1 MGGEHPESIVLPSE
15 RLDRGP
21 LGQVPHANCL
31 VFTARDDQ
39 FMLGMEESA
48 RHVVEMTS
56 ARIDLPSFRL
66 AHPPEL
72 DLPIIGGGYDQG
84 KSGVEHGIVDSAV
97 MTLKNILHSR
107 ESIES
112 VESTGRRVRRALA
125 QARYIPDTYS
135 LIHRRRYDKVFFRV
149 KKSGHHIVRV
159 PGQDGDAVARS
170 TVPYT
175 DCLVVGRG
183 YLR

>member
-1 MGGEHPESIVLPSE
+1 MGGQHPEAVMFPAEGLYRRPLSQIPDPHSLVLSTRNNE
-15 RLDRGP
+15 LMLRME
-21 LGQVPHANCL
+21 NC
-31 VFTARDDQ
+31 V
-39 FMLGMEESA
+39 GNI
-48 RHVVEMTS
+48 VEMTP
-56 ARIDLPSFRL
+56 ARVNFPGFRL
-66 AHPPEL
+66 AHSPEL
-72 DLPIIGGGYDQG
+72 DLPIIRGGYDQG
-84 KSGVEHGIVDSAV
+84 ESGVEHGIVDSAV

-107 ESIES
+107 ESVES
-112 VESTGRRVRRALA
+112 VESTGRRVRGALA
-125 QARYIPDTYS
+125 QARYIPDAYS

-159 PGQDGDAVARS
+159 PRQDGDAVARS